1 MPQNIELKATSQENH
16 PIAYKERL
24 NGWAI
29 ARLQPD
35 AEREIVARFRSR
47 SDADGYMQRL
57 RQMVPNA
64 SFAVVFDCQRDEV
77 VA

>member
-1 MPQNIELKATSQENH
+1 MPQNTDYKATSHGNQA
-16 PIAYKERL
+16 IAYKERL

-35 AEREIVARFRSR
+35 AQREIVARFRSR

-57 RQMVPNA
+57 RQMMPDA
-64 SFAVVFDCQRDEV
+64 SFMVVFDHQREEV